1 MKNKIKKIIKNDLA
15 RYLTNEEGKVVKRNV
30 VKMAL
35 ALGILTTVLVE
46 EADADHASH
55 NNVLH
60 NSAANGT
67 YHASGHLSHNSHG
80 SHGSH
85 SSW

>member
-1 MKNKIKKIIKNDLA
+1 MKNKRKKIIKNDLA
-15 RYLTNEEGKVVKRNV
+15 RYLTNEEGKVVKGNV

-35 ALGILTTVLVE
+35 ALGILTTFVVE
-46 EADADHASH
+46 EADAGHQSH

-60 NSAANGT
+60 NSATEGT
-67 YHASGHLSHNSHG
+67 YHASGHVSHNSHG

-85 SSW
+85 ASW